1 MLAVLTAN
9 TDQDNTTSDTV
20 LSLREAILL
29 VNNAGDS
36 NAALGRALT
45 VEENAQINITEAF
58 GTNDTIDFDPLVFA
72 TPQAIALG
80 SQLPTISQELTI
92 TGPGQ
97 DLLTIDA
104 GDGTDSAPGNG
115 DGFRIFDI
123 NDGTGAMI
131 DVELIGLTLTGGDI
145 MGGSG
150 GAIRS
155 LENLTV
161 TSSTVSGNS
170 ATGFGALGGGINSSG
185 ALTLTQSTVSGNS
198 TTGSLSSGGGI
209 FANGA
214 VTLTGSTVSGNSTSG
229 SSAHGGGILARG
241 ALTLTQSTVSGNS
254 TSGSSARGGGMY
266 VESAVTL
273 TQSTV
278 TDNHANSTGGG
289 IWNDNDPVDISGS
302 IVAGNTVGGGNPDLR
317 PGTGTLTVGYSLIG
331 DNAGTSLAE
340 AQTPD
345 AGGNLIGSA
354 AGGGIIDPLLD
365 LLADNGGPTETHA
378 LLAGSPAIH
387 AGDPSIVFNAA
398 EFDQRGSGF
407 PRVLFDRIDIGAFE
421 FNDTTLTIP
430 P

>member
-229 SSAHGGGILARG
+229 SSA
-241 ALTLTQSTVSGNS
+241 
-254 TSGSSARGGGMY
+254 RGGGMY

-430 P
+430 PRA